1 MVSILTHPSGLV
13 QQLINQ
19 DKAMPTT
26 CFNPHP
32 PVRASATR
40 RGGLAHLLGQVQ
52 HSELYTLEQA
62 LKAFQSSPTR

>member
-1 MVSILTHPSGLV
+1 
-13 QQLINQ
+13 
-19 DKAMPTT
+19 MPTT